1 MLLNEYAIKWWFAYP
16 PHLTT
21 VSALPGETGTRK
33 SRLSN
38 AMLIVCQSLATLA
51 ADDARLVCCVTARSA
66 GNDVITISSSDEA
79 DELAAA
85 AGEEDV
91 ICCVCNILRDEGKMI
106 QCERCHVCTVVI
118 TIDSLEKLRNL
129 IAARVNSWRMCL
141 VFDVLVRS
149 LR

>member
-1 MLLNEYAIKWWFAYP
+1 M
-16 PHLTT
+16 
-21 VSALPGETGTRK
+21 RK

-38 AMLIVCQSLATLA
+38 AVLMICQSLATLT
-51 ADDARLVCCVTARSA
+51 ADDARLMCCVTARLA

-106 QCERCHVCTVVI
+106 QCERCHVRTIVI

-129 IAARVNSWRMCL
+129 LAARVNSGQACL
-141 VFDVLVRS
+141 VFGVFVLGGSVAEW
-149 LR
+149 LAC